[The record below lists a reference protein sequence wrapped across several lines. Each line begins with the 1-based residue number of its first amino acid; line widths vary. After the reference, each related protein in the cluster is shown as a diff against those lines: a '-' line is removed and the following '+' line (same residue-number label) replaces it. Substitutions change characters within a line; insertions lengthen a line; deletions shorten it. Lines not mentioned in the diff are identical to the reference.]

1 MLSTG
6 GGGLEERGGR
16 GLLGRGGGGPAGGE
30 GGGCWWEGEEGDL
43 MEEEGG
49 MGMCEWHGVR
59 ELSR

>member
-1 MLSTG
+1 MVKQLLLGFLGFREEG
-6 GGGLEERGGR
+6 GWLEEK
-16 GLLGRGGGGPAGGE
+16 

-49 MGMCEWHGVR
+49 REMCEWHGVR